1 VIFRNHRSHYHKV
14 TPAEAAEL
22 RRQCD
27 EGDRLC
33 REIDAR
39 RAKQGLPPYTNA
51 HLKTNVSK
59 FVNPQ
64 LKGNNGLIEQIEAAV
79 DEVMTLAGP
88 RRKLFAETFA
98 EAFTSH
104 LTPSSHA
111 RGDDDDSRQIIADL
125 ISDDN
130 SPFLPDDEMALRHM
144 SGATLKEM
152 KRKYLKRANA
162 SAVSNGDPAFKAM
175 TEHSGLAGAD
185 FHARANERKRMSDEY
200 IKRNPV
206 QRAQRGA
213 VTANRDDPAF
223 QAMNGESL
231 ADAVRRKREGK

>member
-1 VIFRNHRSHYHKV
+1 VYHRGNHYQKI

-51 HLKTNVSK
+51 HLKTNSVANAVAKINALSASI
-59 FVNPQ
+59 
-64 LKGNNGLIEQIEAAV
+64 KG
-79 DEVMTLAGP
+79 
-88 RRKLFAETFA
+88 
-98 EAFTSH
+98 S
-104 LTPSSHA
+104 A

-125 ISDDN
+125 ISDDE
-130 SPFLPDDEMALRHM
+130 SPFTPDDEMALRHM
-144 SGATLKEM
+144 SAASLKEM
-152 KRKYLKRANA
+152 RRKYLKRNHSPVANLA
-162 SAVSNGDPAFKAM
+162 GRDFSFGAGV
-175 TEHSGLAGAD
+175 AGAD
-185 FHARANERKRMSDEY
+185 FARRQAQIRANSDAY
-200 IKRNPV
+200 IARNPV

-231 ADAVRRKREGK
+231 ADALRRKREGK

>member
-1 VIFRNHRSHYHKV
+1 VYHRGNHYHKV

-39 RAKQGLPPYTNA
+39 RARQGLPPYTNA

-59 FVNPQ
+59 FVVNPHLDKRPQ
-64 LKGNNGLIEQIEAAV
+64 QRVALEAAISDLNLSLEELQTV
-79 DEVMTLAGP
+79 ADAVNKEL
-88 RRKLFAETFA
+88 KD
-98 EAFTSH
+98 
-104 LTPSSHA
+104 HA

-125 ISDDN
+125 ISDDD

-144 SGATLKEM
+144 SGATLREM
-152 KRKYLKRANA
+152 RRKYLKRKAANHA
-162 SAVSNGDPAFKAM
+162 PVANLAGRDFSFGAGV
-175 TEHSGLAGAD
+175 AGAD
-185 FHARANERKRMSDEY
+185 FARRQAQIRANSDAY

-206 QRAQRGA
+206 QRRDNA

-231 ADAVRRKREGK
+231 ADALRRKREGK